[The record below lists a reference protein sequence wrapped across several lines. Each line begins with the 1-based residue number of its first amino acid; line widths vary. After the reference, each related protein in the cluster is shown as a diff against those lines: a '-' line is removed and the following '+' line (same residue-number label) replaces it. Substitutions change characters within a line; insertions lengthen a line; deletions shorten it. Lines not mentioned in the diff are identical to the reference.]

1 MSESEYEAIIVG
13 AGFGGM
19 GAAIQLQ
26 RLGYRRILMLDRAD
40 DLGGTWHLNTYP
52 GLAVDIASLSYSYSF
67 EPNPYWSRLY
77 APGREI
83 KAYAD
88 HVARKYGLRD
98 CLRAGTGVER
108 AQWDERAQ
116 QWTVWPHGGA
126 PVTARLLILATGFL
140 SQPKKPDI
148 PGVDSFAGKVIHTA
162 QWDHAYDFSGKRAAM
177 IGTGASAVQVLP
189 KIVPQVAHM
198 DVYQRTPIWVLP
210 KHNPRIAPWLQK
222 LFARVPLLQ
231 RLMRFWSNLILELVM
246 VAGVLHNRQLPFLT
260 RWVERGARRFLAH
273 QVKDPELR
281 RKLTPD
287 YSFGCK
293 RPTFANDYFPMFTR
307 PNVELVTERIE
318 RIEPDAIVTAGG
330 KRREIDTL
338 ILATGFNLWQKGNF
352 PAFDVVGR
360 GGVELGHW
368 WNEHRYQSYEGI
380 TVPGFPN
387 LFNIHSP
394 YAYSGFCYFNTIEVA
409 MAHMDRCLREMQRR
423 GAVTFEVTEQAKDRY
438 MATMRARGADTVF
451 SAGNCASAHSYY
463 FNQHGEATLLRLSSA
478 WRALRSA
485 RNFPLDAYVYA

>member
-1 MSESEYEAIIVG
+1 MSDDYEAVIVG

-26 RLGYRRILMLDRAD
+26 RLGIDRILMIERAD

-67 EPNPYWSRLY
+67 ELNPHWSRLY

-83 KAYAD
+83 KAYAAY
-88 HVARKYGLRD
+88 VADKYGLRRY
-98 CLRAGTGVER
+98 LRPRTSVER
-108 AQWDERAQ
+108 AQWDESARR
-116 QWTVWPHGGA
+116 WTVYPAGGE
-126 PVTARLLILATGFL
+126 PVTSRILVLATGFL

-148 PGVDSFAGKVIHTA
+148 PGIESFAGKVIHTA
-162 QWDHAYDFSGKRAAM
+162 EWDHGYDLAGKRAAM

-189 KIVPQVAHM
+189 RIVPKVAHM
-198 DVYQRTPIWVLP
+198 DVYQRTAIWVLP
-210 KHNPRIAPWLQK
+210 KQNPRIPGWLQRT
-222 LFARVPLLQ
+222 FARVPIVQ
-231 RLMRFWSNLILELVM
+231 RLFRFWSDSILELLM
-246 VAGVLHNRQLPFLT
+246 VAGVLHNRQFPFMT
-260 RWVERGARRFLAH
+260 RLVERLCRRFLAA

-281 RKLTPD
+281 RKLTPT

-307 PNVELVTERIE
+307 PDVTLVTEHIE
-318 RIEPDAIVTAGG
+318 RIEPDAIVTADGT
-330 KRREIDTL
+330 RRPVDTL

-360 GGVELGHW
+360 GGVELGRW
-368 WNEHRYQSYEGI
+368 WNENRYQSYEGI

-409 MAHMDRCLREMQRR
+409 MSHMDRVLREARR
-423 GAVTFEVTEQAKDRY
+423 RNATSFEVTEAAKDAY
-438 MATMRARGADTVF
+438 MATMRARAADTVF
-451 SAGNCASAHSYY
+451 STGNCATANSYY
-463 FNQHGEATLLRLSSA
+463 FNPHGEATLLRLSSA
-478 WRALRSA
+478 WGALRAS
-485 RNFPLDAYVYA
+485 RRFPLTAYAFAP